1 MAIIPDEKVAEVRER
16 ASILE
21 VVGDYISLRRSGAN
35 YLGLCP
41 FHGEKSPS
49 FNVNPARGIFHC
61 FGCGVGGN
69 VVTFVMRMEG
79 ISFPEAVKLLAKRV
93 GVVIEDR
100 PMTAGEKRRLDEREE
115 LRRVVTAAVS
125 YYRKVLEKEEAGQP
139 GRNYLERRG
148 VTPEAVAAYRLG
160 YATDRWDGLVRYLEQ
175 LRISLDLA
183 EQVGLVRRRSS
194 GSGWYDLFRSRLIF
208 TIANHQG
215 EPIALAGRVL
225 DDALPKYINSPE
237 SPIYHKGEVLFGIDL
252 AKQAMREEGAALI
265 VEGYFDHLAL
275 WQAGVRN
282 VLATCGTAMTS
293 GHLQL
298 LRRYAERVQLL
309 FDADGAGKKATFR
322 AMELLLSEQ
331 VPAFVV
337 ELAAGEDPDS
347 FLANEGREAFAERL
361 AKARPALDYYI
372 RDLLAGTDTGSVAG
386 KVAVVERLTPL
397 VQKIGNQM
405 ERELYQKEIARLLGM
420 DPRSL
425 LRQMQGGSAAASA
438 GSHAVGQKASSQ
450 PVATLPEETL
460 LALMGR
466 YPEVSEMV
474 RTQGVETLFPP
485 GMVPLAR
492 QLMAQAGSPGG
503 IDLGT
508 FLAEVEPPELRQ
520 RLGALFMDDAHL
532 IEIDPVRT
540 FTDLCRA
547 IELRQLK
554 KHDAKALKLELSRL
568 DPDSPRYWEILQTLD
583 ALRNRKSQLS

>member
-1 MAIIPDEKVAEVRER
+1 MAMIPDEKVAEVRER

-21 VVGDYISLRRSGAN
+21 VVGDYITLRRSGAN

-79 ISFPEAVKLLAKRV
+79 ITFPEAVKLLAKRV

-100 PMTAGEKRRLDEREE
+100 PLTTGEKRRLDEREE
-115 LRRVVTAAVS
+115 LKRVLSAAVS

-139 GRNYLERRG
+139 GRNYLTRRQ
-148 VTPEAVAAYRLG
+148 VTPEAVSAFRLG
-160 YATDRWDGLVRYLEQ
+160 FATDRWDGLVRHLEH
-175 LRISLDLA
+175 LRISLELA
-183 EQVGLVRRRSS
+183 ERVGLVRRRSS
-194 GSGWYDLFRSRLIF
+194 GSGWYDLFRNRLIF

-225 DDALPKYINSPE
+225 DDTLPKYINSPE

-252 AKQAMREEGAALI
+252 AKQAMREEGSVLI

-275 WQAGVRN
+275 WQAGIRN
-282 VLATCGTAMTS
+282 ALATCGTALTG

-298 LRRYAERVQLL
+298 LRRYAERVNLL

-322 AMELLLSEQ
+322 AMELLLTEQ

-347 FLANEGREAFAERL
+347 FLAKEGRDAFGERL
-361 AKARPALDYYI
+361 TKARPVLDYYI

-386 KVAVVERLTPL
+386 KVAVVEQLAPL
-397 VQKIGNQM
+397 VQKIANQM
-405 ERELYQKEIARLLGM
+405 ERELYLKEIARLLGM

-425 LRQMQGGSAAASA
+425 MRQMQGG
-438 GSHAVGQKASSQ
+438 ASSAPASRYPAGQ
-450 PVATLPEETL
+450 NSSSPPAAVQPEETL

-466 YPEVSEMV
+466 YPEVTEMV
-474 RTQGVETLFPP
+474 RTRGVEETFPP
-485 GMVPLAR
+485 AMVPLAYR
-492 QLMAQAGSPGG
+492 LMEQKG
-503 IDLGT
+503 DLGT
-508 FLAEVEPPELRQ
+508 FLSEVEPPELRQ

-532 IEIDPVRT
+532 IEIDPART
-540 FTDLCRA
+540 FADLCRA
-547 IELRQLK
+547 IDLQQLK
-554 KHDAKALKLELSRL
+554 KQDVKALKLELARL
-568 DPDSPRYWEILQTLD
+568 DFESPRYREILTTLD

>member
-1 MAIIPDEKVAEVRER
+1 M
-16 ASILE
+16 
-21 VVGDYISLRRSGAN
+21 
-35 YLGLCP
+35 
-41 FHGEKSPS
+41 
-49 FNVNPARGIFHC
+49 
-61 FGCGVGGN
+61 
-69 VVTFVMRMEG
+69 VTFVMRMEG
-79 ISFPEAVKLLAKRV
+79 ITFPEAVKILAKRV

-100 PMTAGEKRRLDEREE
+100 PLTSGEKRRLDEREE
-115 LRRVVTAAVS
+115 LKRVVSAAVS

-139 GRNYLERRG
+139 GRNYLARRG
-148 VTPEAVAAYRLG
+148 VTPEAVNAFRLG
-160 YATDRWDGLVRYLEQ
+160 FATDRWDGLVRHLEH
-175 LRISLDLA
+175 LHISLDLA
-183 EQVGLVRRRSS
+183 ERVGLVRRRS
-194 GSGWYDLFRSRLIF
+194 GGNGWYDLFRNRLIF

-225 DDALPKYINSPE
+225 DDTLPKYINSPE

-252 AKQAMREEGAALI
+252 AKQAMREEGAVLI

-282 VLATCGTAMTS
+282 ALATCGTALTS

-337 ELAAGEDPDS
+337 ELAAGDDPDS
-347 FLANEGREAFAERL
+347 FLAKEGREAFDERL
-361 AKARPALDYYI
+361 AKARPVLDYFI
-372 RDLLAGTDTGSVAG
+372 RDLLSGADTGSVAG
-386 KVAVVERLTPL
+386 KMAVVERLTPL
-397 VQKIGNQM
+397 VQKLGNRM

-425 LRQMQGGSAAASA
+425 LRQMQGGGAPPAEPRQTVRNAPAQPSA
-438 GSHAVGQKASSQ
+438 V
-450 PVATLPEETL
+450 LPEETL

-466 YPEVSEMV
+466 YPEVAEMV
-474 RTQGVETLFPP
+474 GAHGVDTLFPP
-485 GMVPLAR
+485 GMASLAR
-492 QLMAQAGSPGG
+492 KLMDQAGSPGG
-503 IDLGT
+503 IDLGS
-508 FLAEVEPPELRQ
+508 FLAEVEPPELRH

-532 IEIDPVRT
+532 VEIDPVRT
-540 FTDLCRA
+540 FADLCRA

-554 KHDAKALKLELSRL
+554 KQDAKALKLELARL
-568 DPDSPRYWEILQTLD
+568 DPESPRYWEILQTLD

>member
-100 PMTAGEKRRLDEREE
+100 PLTAGEKRRLDEREE
-115 LRRVVTAAVS
+115 LRRVVAAAVS

-160 YATDRWDGLVRYLEQ
+160 YATDRWDGLVRHLEH

-322 AMELLLSEQ
+322 AMELLLGEQ

-347 FLANEGREAFAERL
+347 FLVKEGREAFADRL
-361 AKARPALDYYI
+361 AKARPVLDYFI
-372 RDLLAGTDTGSVAG
+372 RDLLAGADTGSVAG
-386 KVAVVERLTPL
+386 KVAVVEQLTPL

-405 ERELYQKEIARLLGM
+405 ERELYVKEIARLLGM

-425 LRQMQGGSAAASA
+425 LRQMQVGRAASPAFQRSA
-438 GSHAVGQKASSQ
+438 GQNQSV
-450 PVATLPEETL
+450 PPATPPEETL

-466 YPEVSEMV
+466 YPEVVEMV
-474 RTQGVETLFPP
+474 RQRGVEFLFPP
-485 GMVPLAR
+485 SMVSLAHR
-492 QLMAQAGSPGG
+492 LMEQEA
-503 IDLGT
+503 DVGT
-508 FLAEVEPPELRQ
+508 FLSEVESPELRQ

-532 IEIDPVRT
+532 IEIDPART
-540 FTDLCRA
+540 FADLCRA
-547 IELRQLK
+547 IERRQLK
-554 KHDAKALKLELSRL
+554 KQDAKALMLELARL
-568 DPDSPRYWEILQTLD
+568 DPDSPRGKEILQTLD

>member
-1 MAIIPDEKVAEVRER
+1 MAMIPDEKVAEVRER

-21 VVGDYISLRRSGAN
+21 VVGDYITLRRSGAN

-79 ISFPEAVKLLAKRV
+79 ITFPEAVKLLARRV

-100 PMTAGEKRRLDEREE
+100 PLTTGEKRRLDEREE
-115 LRRVVTAAVS
+115 LKRVLSAAVS
-125 YYRKVLEKEEAGQP
+125 YYRKVLEKDEAGQP
-139 GRNYLERRG
+139 GRNYLTRRQ
-148 VTPEAVAAYRLG
+148 VTLEAVGAYRLG
-160 YATDRWDGLVRYLEQ
+160 FATDRWDGLVRHLEH
-175 LRISLDLA
+175 LRISLELA
-183 EQVGLVRRRSS
+183 EQVGLVRRRSG
-194 GSGWYDLFRSRLIF
+194 GSGWYDLFRNRLIF

-225 DDALPKYINSPE
+225 DDTLPKYINSPE

-252 AKQAMREEGAALI
+252 AKQAMREERAVLI

-275 WQAGVRN
+275 WQAGIRN
-282 VLATCGTAMTS
+282 ALATCGTALTG

-298 LRRYAERVQLL
+298 LRRYAERVNLL

-322 AMELLLSEQ
+322 AMELLLTEQ

-347 FLANEGREAFAERL
+347 FLAKEGRDAFGERL
-361 AKARPALDYYI
+361 TKARPVLDYYI

-386 KVAVVERLTPL
+386 KVAVVEQLAPL

-405 ERELYQKEIARLLGM
+405 ERELYLKEIARLLGM

-425 LRQMQGGSAAASA
+425 LRQMQGGAAAPQT
-438 GSHAVGQKASSQ
+438 GRPGGQHPASQ
-450 PVATLPEETL
+450 PAATLPEETL
-460 LALMGR
+460 LVLMGR
-466 YPEVSEMV
+466 YPEVAEMV
-474 RTQGVETLFPP
+474 RTRGVEETFPP
-485 GMVPLAR
+485 SMVPLAYR
-492 QLMAQAGSPGG
+492 LMEQKG
-503 IDLGT
+503 DLGT
-508 FLAEVEPPELRQ
+508 FLSEVEPPELRK
-520 RLGALFMDDAHL
+520 RLGVLFMDDAHL
-532 IEIDPVRT
+532 IEIDPGRT
-540 FTDLCRA
+540 FADLCRA
-547 IELRQLK
+547 IDLQQLK
-554 KHDAKALKLELSRL
+554 KQDVKALKLELARL
-568 DPDSPRYWEILQTLD
+568 DPESPRYWEILTALD

>member
-1 MAIIPDEKVAEVRER
+1 MAMIPDEKVAEVRER

-21 VVGDYISLRRSGAN
+21 VVGDYITLRRSGAN

-79 ISFPEAVKLLAKRV
+79 ITFPEAVKLLAKRV

-100 PMTAGEKRRLDEREE
+100 PLTAGEKRRLDEREE
-115 LRRVVTAAVS
+115 LKRVVSAAVS
-125 YYRKVLEKEEAGQP
+125 YYRKVLDKEEAGQP
-139 GRNYLERRG
+139 GRNYLTRRG
-148 VTPEAVAAYRLG
+148 VTPEAVNAYRLG
-160 YATDRWDGLVRYLEQ
+160 FATDRWDGLVRHLEH
-175 LRISLDLA
+175 LRISLELA
-183 EQVGLVRRRSS
+183 EQVGLVRRRSG
-194 GSGWYDLFRSRLIF
+194 GSGWYDLFRNRLIF

-225 DDALPKYINSPE
+225 DDTLPKYINSPE

-265 VEGYFDHLAL
+265 VEGYFDHLTL
-275 WQAGVRN
+275 WQAGIRN
-282 VLATCGTAMTS
+282 VLATCGTALTG

-298 LRRYAERVQLL
+298 LRRYAERVNLL

-322 AMELLLSEQ
+322 AMELLLTEQ

-347 FLANEGREAFAERL
+347 FLAKEGRDAFAERL
-361 AKARPALDYYI
+361 AKARPVLDYYI

-386 KVAVVERLTPL
+386 KMAVVEQLAPL

-405 ERELYQKEIARLLGM
+405 ERELYLKEIARLLGM

-425 LRQMQGGSAAASA
+425 FRQMQGGAAAPA
-438 GSHAVGQKASSQ
+438 ARRPAVQNQSSQ

-466 YPEVSEMV
+466 YPEVTEMV
-474 RTQGVETLFPP
+474 RSRGVETIFPP
-485 GMVPLAR
+485 GMVLLAYR
-492 QLMAQAGSPGG
+492 LMEQKD
-503 IDLGT
+503 DLGT

-532 IEIDPVRT
+532 IEVDPVRA
-540 FTDLCRA
+540 FADLCRA
-547 IELRQLK
+547 IEVQQLK
-554 KHDAKALKLELSRL
+554 KQDAKALKLELARL
-568 DPDSPRYWEILQTLD
+568 DPESPRYWEILKTLD